1 MIWFAILL
9 VYIII
14 GVVIKFNPVIY
25 IREEGTFL
33 QYTIKGKFGEKETI
47 IEKIL

>member
-9 VYIII
+9 VCIII
-14 GVVIKFNPVIY
+14 EVIIKFNPIRHV
-25 IREEGTFL
+25 REEGTFL

-47 IEKIL
+47 IEKII

>member
-1 MIWFAILL
+1 M
-9 VYIII
+9 II
-14 GVVIKFNPVIY
+14 GVVIKFNPVIH

-33 QYTIKGKFGEKETI
+33 QYTIKGKLGEKETI